1 MVKTENEALQHG
13 VARQHEVH
21 LAEREASST
30 AGRQVEALKMA
41 LNVQQRRSTQ
51 LTEGVATFSECMD
64 LQMGS
69 LERILMLSQS
79 ELQDAKK
86 REMHVVQNLV
96 QRLHT
101 AEEANTKIREVGM
114 AELMT
119 AREAVAETQSVVC
132 DAHLQEQLHDVQLQ
146 LDRAKMEL
154 GMHNCVFKEHK
165 TANEIVVGSLKM
177 EIEAL
182 QAALHENMNE
192 QEEGLEA
199 IRVEMGNVRK
209 KTMTRTSE
217 LQEACEQRVEH
228 LQANHRKQME
238 ELVTAARDKEEALE
252 DARRTIHVL
261 ISERRIIDDTLHE
274 RDMEVKRLT
283 ASVDQVIRERDTLN
297 REKELWAA
305 ELRSDREQRDANATE
320 AQRLA
325 LKEAMEESNRKLARL
340 SCRHDMYVETLKSEH
355 DTISGMAARENAKVI
370 EAMRG

>member
-30 AGRQVEALKMA
+30 AVRQVEALKMA

-69 LERILMLSQS
+69 LERILILSQS
-79 ELQDAKK
+79 EVQDAKK

-96 QRLHT
+96 QKLHT
-101 AEEANTKIREVGM
+101 AEEANTKIRDSM

-119 AREAVAETQSVVC
+119 ASEAVAETQSVVC

-154 GMHNCVFKEHK
+154 GMHNRVFKEHE

-217 LQEACEQRVEH
+217 LQDACEQRVAH

-355 DTISGMAARENAKVI
+355 ETISGMAARENAKVI